1 MDRIYKYN
9 PNISYNPNG
18 GRYLQLITA
27 KNLYIQNITVAEND
41 GHSDSFHVKFP
52 NVFTN
57 YPLGAV
63 RVEDQ
68 KFKDWDHYKFTIWQ
82 LQLNFV
88 VFCAS
93 SACGVSVEHLN
104 AKEPMIRSIYRF
116 HVYYHIR
123 RILKIL
129 EIPLPY
135 ENSFNQYNNPYNHE
149 KFIGICSEYGVSNDL
164 TKWRKQKYFSTW
176 QSRAWETGKPGMSNI
191 NENSFS
197 RWIIEKSD
205 GLTMLGLQKLS
216 GSVRHDAYLI
226 LTSQTSTRGPIVGI
240 ESRNLDAQHTF
251 LNTFENIVNRR
262 VNISEDI
269 RRFQKTLQYARSKVD
284 YVIGEFIYMLP
295 SNMNLQ
301 IEKVKDYNNK
311 ILISSPSFKIGTNLK
326 INLDGEQVKL
336 KDKPDVK
343 SKEVE
348 MVKTE
353 PDVKP
358 KVITKPDIKSNKEH
372 KQDVKPNI
380 ELKHDVMLITTKPD
394 TNKITYEEEKVALYW
409 ELQLYLQY
417 GGCSSDLRSICLCHE
432 ICVYQD
438 SNTCDKCP
446 QILRQP
452 TNCFLCSIQDP

>member
-1 MDRIYKYN
+1 MVYNIIDRIYKYN
-9 PNISYNPNG
+9 PDASYKPNG
-18 GRYLQLITA
+18 GTYLQLIIA
-27 KNLYIQNITVAEND
+27 KDLYIQNITVAEND
-41 GHSDSFHVKFP
+41 GHQPTVIDSFQVKFP

-68 KFKDWDHYKFTIWQ
+68 RFKDWDHYKFTIWQ
-82 LQLNFV
+82 SQMNFA

-164 TKWRKQKYFSTW
+164 SKWRNQKYFSTW
-176 QSRAWETGKPGMSNI
+176 QSRAWETGNPGMPYI

-197 RWIIEKSD
+197 RWIIEKAD

-216 GSVRHDAYLI
+216 ESVRDYAYLI
-226 LTSQTSTRGPIVGI
+226 LTSQTCTRGQIVGL
-240 ESRNLDAQHTF
+240 EARNLDVRHTF
-251 LNTFENIVNRR
+251 LNTFEVVNRR
-262 VNISEDI
+262 VNIPEDI

-284 YVIGEFIYMLP
+284 YTIGEFVYMLP
-295 SNMNLQ
+295 SDMNLR
-301 IEKVKDYNNK
+301 IGNVRNYNNK
-311 ILISSPSFKIGTNLK
+311 ILISSPSFKIGTNVK
-326 INLDGEQVKL
+326 VNL
-336 KDKPDVK
+336 DVK
-343 SKEVE
+343 SKEVDNRRL
-348 MVKTE
+348 MVKPE

-358 KVITKPDIKSNKEH
+358 KVITKPNIKPNKEH

-380 ELKHDVMLITTKPD
+380 KFNRESNQDVKKPD
-394 TNKITYEEEKVALYW
+394 TNEITYEEEKAAL
-409 ELQLYLQY
+409 
-417 GGCSSDLRSICLCHE
+417 
-432 ICVYQD
+432 
-438 SNTCDKCP
+438 
-446 QILRQP
+446 ILG
-452 TNCFLCSIQDP
+452 TTAVFTALWMFK

>member
-9 PNISYNPNG
+9 PDASYKPNG

-27 KNLYIQNITVAEND
+27 KDLYIQNVTVAEND
-41 GHSDSFHVKFP
+41 GHSDSFQVKFP

-82 LQLNFV
+82 SQLNFA

-93 SACGVSVEHLN
+93 SACGISVEHLN
-104 AKEPMIRSIYRF
+104 AKEPMIRSIYQF

-135 ENSFNQYNNPYNHE
+135 ENSFNQFNNPYNHE
-149 KFIGICSEYGVSNDL
+149 KYIHICSEYGVSNNL
-164 TKWRKQKYFSTW
+164 TKWRNKKYFSTW
-176 QSRAWETGKPGMSNI
+176 QSRAWETGKPGMSYI

-197 RWIIEKSD
+197 KWIIEKSD
-205 GLTMLGLQKLS
+205 GLTTLGLQKIS
-216 GSVRHDAYLI
+216 ETVRDYAYLI
-226 LTSQTSTRGPIVGI
+226 LTSQTCTRGPIVGH
-240 ESRNLDAQHTF
+240 EARNLDAQRTF

-262 VNISEDI
+262 VNIPEDI

-284 YVIGEFIYMLP
+284 YAIGEFVYMIP
-295 SNMNLQ
+295 SDMNLR
-301 IEKVKDYNNK
+301 IGKVKNYNNK
-311 ILISSPSFKIGTNLK
+311 IMVSKPGFNLGTNLK
-326 INLDGEQVKL
+326 INLDGDDTKVVKT
-336 KDKPDVK
+336 DKLDVK

-348 MVKTE
+348 MIKTE

-358 KVITKPDIKSNKEH
+358 KVTTKPVIKPNKEH
-372 KQDVKPNI
+372 KQDVKPNTPDMKQNI
-380 ELKHDVMLITTKPD
+380 EISRSKPD
-394 TNKITYEEEKVALYW
+394 TNKITYEEEKVAL
-409 ELQLYLQY
+409 
-417 GGCSSDLRSICLCHE
+417 
-432 ICVYQD
+432 
-438 SNTCDKCP
+438 
-446 QILRQP
+446 ILG
-452 TNCFLCSIQDP
+452 TTAVFTVLWMFK

>member
-9 PNISYNPNG
+9 SDSSYKPNG
-18 GRYLQLITA
+18 GIYLQLITA
-27 KNLYIQNITVAEND
+27 KDLYIQNITVAEHNS
-41 GHSDSFHVKFP
+41 GHSDSFQVKFP

-68 KFKDWDHYKFTIWQ
+68 RFKDWDHYKFTIWQ
-82 LQLNFV
+82 SQLNFV

-104 AKEPMIRSIYRF
+104 AKEPIIKSICRF

-135 ENSFNQYNNPYNHE
+135 ENTFNQYNNPYNHE
-149 KFIGICSEYGVSNDL
+149 KFIGICSKYGVSNDL
-164 TKWRKQKYFSTW
+164 TKWRNQKYFSTW
-176 QSRAWETGKPGMSNI
+176 QSRACETNKPGMLYI

-205 GLTMLGLQKLS
+205 GLTTLGLQKLS
-216 GSVRHDAYLI
+216 KSVRDYAYLI
-226 LTSQTSTRGPIVGI
+226 LTSQTSARGPIIGH
-240 ESRNLDAQHTF
+240 EARNLDAQRTF

-262 VNISEDI
+262 VNIPEDI
-269 RRFQKTLQYARSKVD
+269 RRFQKTLQYARSKID

-295 SNMNLQ
+295 SDMNLR
-301 IEKVKDYNNK
+301 IGNVINYNNK
-311 ILISSPSFKIGTNLK
+311 ILISSPSFKIGTNVK
-326 INLDGEQVKL
+326 INLDGE

-353 PDVKP
+353 PDVKS
-358 KVITKPDIKSNKEH
+358 KVKTKPDVKSNEKH

-380 ELKHDVMLITTKPD
+380 KSNKELKHDVKMIRTKPD
-394 TNKITYEEEKVALYW
+394 MNKITYEEEKVALILGTTAVFTVW
-409 ELQLYLQY
+409 WMFKWLTFYL
-417 GGCSSDLRSICLCHE
+417 SLS
-432 ICVYQD
+432 
-438 SNTCDKCP
+438 
-446 QILRQP
+446 
-452 TNCFLCSIQDP
+452 

>member
-9 PNISYNPNG
+9 SDASYKPNG
-18 GRYLQLITA
+18 GTYLQLITA
-27 KNLYIQNITVAEND
+27 KDLYIQNVTVAEHD
-41 GHSDSFHVKFP
+41 GGHSDSFQVKFP

-82 LQLNFV
+82 SQLNFV

-135 ENSFNQYNNPYNHE
+135 ENSFNQYNNSYNHE
-149 KFIGICSEYGVSNDL
+149 KFIGICSEYGVSNNL
-164 TKWRKQKYFSTW
+164 TKWRNQKYFSTW
-176 QSRAWETGKPGMSNI
+176 QSRAWETGKPGMSYI
-191 NENSFS
+191 NENSWS

-205 GLTMLGLQKLS
+205 GLTTLGLQKIS
-216 GSVRHDAYLI
+216 ESVRDYAYLI
-226 LTSQTSTRGPIVGI
+226 LTSQTSTRGPIVGH
-240 ESRNLDAQHTF
+240 EARNLDAQRTF

-262 VNISEDI
+262 VNIPEDI

-284 YVIGEFIYMLP
+284 YAIGEFIYMLP
-295 SNMNLQ
+295 SDMNLR
-301 IEKVKDYNNK
+301 IGNVRNYNNK
-311 ILISSPSFKIGTNLK
+311 ILISSPSFKIGTNVK
-326 INLDGEQVKL
+326 VNLDGE
-336 KDKPDVK
+336 KDKTDVK
-343 SKEVE
+343 SKEV
-348 MVKTE
+348 KTE
-353 PDVKP
+353 P
-358 KVITKPDIKSNKEH
+358 KVITKPNKEH

-380 ELKHDVMLITTKPD
+380 KSNKELKPD
-394 TNKITYEEEKVALYW
+394 TNKITYKEEKVAL
-409 ELQLYLQY
+409 
-417 GGCSSDLRSICLCHE
+417 
-432 ICVYQD
+432 
-438 SNTCDKCP
+438 
-446 QILRQP
+446 ILG
-452 TNCFLCSIQDP
+452 TTAVFTVLWMFK

>member
-1 MDRIYKYN
+1 MVYNIMDRIYKYN
-9 PNISYNPNG
+9 SDASYKPNG
-18 GRYLQLITA
+18 GTYLQLITA
-27 KNLYIQNITVAEND
+27 KDLYIQNVTVAEHD
-41 GHSDSFHVKFP
+41 GGHSDSFQVKFP

-82 LQLNFV
+82 SQLNFA

-135 ENSFNQYNNPYNHE
+135 ENSFNQYNNSYNHE
-149 KFIGICSEYGVSNDL
+149 KFIGICSEYGVSNNL
-164 TKWRKQKYFSTW
+164 TKWRNQKYFSTW
-176 QSRAWETGKPGMSNI
+176 QSRTWETGKPGMSYI

-205 GLTMLGLQKLS
+205 GLTTLGLQKIS
-216 GSVRHDAYLI
+216 ESVRDYAYLI
-226 LTSQTSTRGPIVGI
+226 LTSQTSTRGPIVGH
-240 ESRNLDAQHTF
+240 EARNLDAQRTF

-262 VNISEDI
+262 VNIPEDI
-269 RRFQKTLQYARSKVD
+269 RRFQKTLQYAMSKVD
-284 YVIGEFIYMLP
+284 YAIGEFIYMLP
-295 SNMNLQ
+295 SDMNLR
-301 IEKVKDYNNK
+301 IGNVRNYNNK
-311 ILISSPSFKIGTNLK
+311 ILISSPSFKIGTN
-326 INLDGEQVKL
+326 VKVNI
-336 KDKPDVK
+336 DVK

-358 KVITKPDIKSNKEH
+358 KVITKPNIKPNKEH

-380 ELKHDVMLITTKPD
+380 KFDRESNQDVKKPD
-394 TNKITYEEEKVALYW
+394 TNEITYEEEKVALVLGTTAVFTVW
-409 ELQLYLQY
+409 WMF
-417 GGCSSDLRSICLCHE
+417 
-432 ICVYQD
+432 
-438 SNTCDKCP
+438 K
-446 QILRQP
+446 
-452 TNCFLCSIQDP
+452 

>member
-9 PNISYNPNG
+9 PNASYKPNG
-18 GRYLQLITA
+18 GTYLQLITA
-27 KNLYIQNITVAEND
+27 KDLYIQNITVAEHN
-41 GHSDSFHVKFP
+41 GHSDSFQVKFP

-68 KFKDWDHYKFTIWQ
+68 RFKDWDHYKFTIWQ
-82 LQLNFV
+82 SQLNFV

-93 SACGVSVEHLN
+93 SACGVSAEHLN

-135 ENSFNQYNNPYNHE
+135 ENSSNQYNNPYNHE

-164 TKWRKQKYFSTW
+164 TKWRNQKYFTW
-176 QSRAWETGKPGMSNI
+176 QSRVWETGKPGMSYI

-197 RWIIEKSD
+197 RWIIEKSE
-205 GLTMLGLQKLS
+205 GLTTLGLQKLS
-216 GSVRHDAYLI
+216 ETVLDYAYLI
-226 LTSQTSTRGPIVGI
+226 LTSQTSTRGPIIGHEV
-240 ESRNLDAQHTF
+240 RNLDAQRTF
-251 LNTFENIVNRR
+251 LNTFENIINRR
-262 VNISEDI
+262 VSIPEDI
-269 RRFQKTLQYARSKVD
+269 QRFQKTLQYARSKVD

-295 SNMNLQ
+295 SNMNLR
-301 IEKVKDYNNK
+301 IGNVRNYNNK
-311 ILISSPSFKIGTNLK
+311 ILISSPSFKIGTNVK
-326 INLDGEQVKL
+326 INL
-336 KDKPDVK
+336 DVK

-358 KVITKPDIKSNKEH
+358 KVKA
-372 KQDVKPNI
+372 KPNI
-380 ELKHDVMLITTKPD
+380 EPNKN
-394 TNKITYEEEKVALYW
+394 TNKMSNLT
-409 ELQLYLQY
+409 
-417 GGCSSDLRSICLCHE
+417 SSSNMMLR
-432 ICVYQD
+432 
-438 SNTCDKCP
+438 
-446 QILRQP
+446 
-452 TNCFLCSIQDP
+452 

>member
-1 MDRIYKYN
+1 MNRIYKYN
-9 PNISYNPNG
+9 PDASYQPNG
-18 GRYLQLITA
+18 GRYLQQIGS
-27 KNLYIQNITVAEND
+27 KDLYIQNVTVAEHD
-41 GHSDSFHVKFP
+41 KHSESFQIKFP

-68 KFKDWDHYKFTIWQ
+68 KFKDWDHYKLTIWQ
-82 LQLNFV
+82 SQLNFA

-164 TKWRKQKYFSTW
+164 TKWRNQKYFSTW
-176 QSRAWETGKPGMSNI
+176 QSRAWETGKPGMSYI

-205 GLTMLGLQKLS
+205 GLTTLGIQKLS
-216 GSVRHDAYLI
+216 ESVRDYAYLI
-226 LTSQTSTRGPIVGI
+226 LTSQTSTRGPIVGH
-240 ESRNLDAQHTF
+240 EARNLDAQRTF

-262 VNISEDI
+262 VNIPEDI

-284 YVIGEFIYMLP
+284 YAIGEFIYMLP
-295 SNMNLQ
+295 SDMNLR
-301 IEKVKDYNNK
+301 IGNIRNYNNK
-311 ILISSPSFKIGTNLK
+311 ILISSPSFNIGTNLK
-326 INLDGEQVKL
+326 VNLDDTKVAKTDKL
-336 KDKPDVK
+336 DVK
-343 SKEVE
+343 H
-348 MVKTE
+348 
-353 PDVKP
+353 
-358 KVITKPDIKSNKEH
+358 KPDIKLNKGDKQDVKPDIKPNKGDKQDVKPVIKPNKEH

-380 ELKHDVMLITTKPD
+380 KFEQDVKKPD
-394 TNKITYEEEKVALYW
+394 INKITYEEEKAAL
-409 ELQLYLQY
+409 
-417 GGCSSDLRSICLCHE
+417 
-432 ICVYQD
+432 
-438 SNTCDKCP
+438 
-446 QILRQP
+446 ILGM
-452 TNCFLCSIQDP
+452 TVVFTAWFIFSLSWS

>member
-9 PNISYNPNG
+9 SSASYEPNG
-18 GRYLQLITA
+18 GTYLQLITA
-27 KNLYIQNITVAEND
+27 KDLYIQNVTVAEND
-41 GHSDSFHVKFP
+41 GHSDSFQVKFP

-68 KFKDWDHYKFTIWQ
+68 KFKDWDHYKFTMWQ
-82 LQLNFV
+82 SQLNFA

-135 ENSFNQYNNPYNHE
+135 ENSFNQYNNSYNHE
-149 KFIGICSEYGVSNDL
+149 KFIGICSEYGVSNNL
-164 TKWRKQKYFSTW
+164 TKWRNQKYFSTW
-176 QSRAWETGKPGMSNI
+176 QSRAWETGKPGMSYI

-205 GLTMLGLQKLS
+205 GLTMLGLQKIS
-216 GSVRHDAYLI
+216 ESVRDYAYLI
-226 LTSQTSTRGPIVGI
+226 LTSQTSTRGQIVGH
-240 ESRNLDAQHTF
+240 EARDLDAQRTF
-251 LNTFENIVNRR
+251 LNTFENTVNRR
-262 VNISEDI
+262 VNIPEDI

-284 YVIGEFIYMLP
+284 YAIGEFVYMLP
-295 SNMNLQ
+295 SDMNLR
-301 IEKVKDYNNK
+301 IGNVRNYNNK

-326 INLDGEQVKL
+326 INLLSSENQSLNV
-336 KDKPDVK
+336 DVK
-343 SKEVE
+343 SKEV
-348 MVKTE
+348 KTE
-353 PDVKP
+353 P
-358 KVITKPDIKSNKEH
+358 KVITKPNTKPNKEH

-380 ELKHDVMLITTKPD
+380 KFEQDVKKPD
-394 TNKITYEEEKVALYW
+394 TNEITYEEEKVALVLGTTALFTVW
-409 ELQLYLQY
+409 WMF
-417 GGCSSDLRSICLCHE
+417 
-432 ICVYQD
+432 
-438 SNTCDKCP
+438 K
-446 QILRQP
+446 
-452 TNCFLCSIQDP
+452 